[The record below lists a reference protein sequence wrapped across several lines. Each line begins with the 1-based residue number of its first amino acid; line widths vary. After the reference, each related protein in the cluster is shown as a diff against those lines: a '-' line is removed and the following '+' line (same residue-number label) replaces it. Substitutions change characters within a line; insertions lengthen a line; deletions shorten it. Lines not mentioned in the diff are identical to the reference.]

1 MYTYIQVNK
10 GTSNSILS
18 FLCLEDSKFVE
29 VYSKENSNFADVPL
43 GGLKEAMNGMRY
55 GNMRKAV
62 IPAYLAFGQ
71 EGLAPFIPPG
81 ILYVCVCVKM
91 HIYLNFYVRMFMYI
105 ISHALLA

>member
-1 MYTYIQVNK
+1 MYTYTQVNK
-10 GTSNSILS
+10 GSSNSILS

-71 EGLAPFIPPG
+71 EGLTPFIPPG
-81 ILYVCVCVKM
+81 ILYVYVYVCVCVNM
-91 HIYLNFYVRMFMYI
+91 HIYI
-105 ISHALLA
+105 